1 MRMAAS
7 ARGII
12 LLLVTQWQGGPAAA
26 EIIDK
31 VVAVVGEGVITASE
45 VEEQLRLQALFNQ
58 VPVDLSKEK
67 RRDTLTNLIDI
78 RLVEREVIAKK
89 FPAVTADDL
98 AEEFAVLERRI
109 TRNGVV
115 FDQELESHRFTR
127 KDVEQFLVRQANF
140 ERFVSFRFKTGMQV
154 SPKAVRAYYEES
166 FLPEV
171 QRLQAEVP
179 RLEEIYDEMA
189 ALVMD
194 QRADSMLD
202 VWLKETHARTR
213 VVIMEDSPQPKS
225 Q

>member
-1 MRMAAS
+1 MAAS

-45 VEEQLRLQALFNQ
+45 VEEQLRLEALFKPD
-58 VPVDLSKEK
+58 PVDLSKEK
-67 RRDTLTNLIDI
+67 RRAALTRLIDR
-78 RLVEREVIAKK
+78 RLVEREVVAKN

-98 AEEFAVLERRI
+98 AQEFAVLERRI
-109 TRNGVV
+109 TRNGAV
-115 FDQELESHRFTR
+115 FERELAAHGLTR

-154 SPKAVRAYYEES
+154 SPEAVRAYYEES
-166 FLPEV
+166 FVPEV
-171 QRLQAEVP
+171 QRLQAAAP
-179 RLEEIYDEMA
+179 PLEEVYDEMA

-194 QRADSMLD
+194 KRADSMLE

-213 VVIMEDSPQPKS
+213 VVIMEDSSGSK
-225 Q
+225 